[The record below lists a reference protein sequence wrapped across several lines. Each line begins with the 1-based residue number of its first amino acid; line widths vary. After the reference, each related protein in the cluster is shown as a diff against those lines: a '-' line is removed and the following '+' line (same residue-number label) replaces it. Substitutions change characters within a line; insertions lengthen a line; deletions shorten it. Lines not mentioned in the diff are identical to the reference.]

1 MTLFLQKQILCTKS
15 KHLWGGVRQSNVAV
29 HMENYFPIKYNA
41 RDSERERAS
50 EFWVR
55 KLLFRS
61 FSGPACVASLAAG
74 GFAQRWRLL
83 RRAAVVGF
91 GFVGVAAVYKAQI
104 PRDSTCSAV
113 LHTGTTGSHG
123 ERRL

>member
-1 MTLFLQKQILCTKS
+1 MR
-15 KHLWGGVRQSNVAV
+15 V
-29 HMENYFPIKYNA
+29 ENKFPLKYNA
-41 RDSERERAS
+41 RDSERVRAS

-74 GFAQRWRLL
+74 GFVGAGDFY
-83 RRAAVVGF
+83 AGCAVGF
-91 GFVGVAAVYKAQI
+91 GFVGVAAVYKAQS
-104 PRDSTCSAV
+104 PRDPTCSAV

-123 ERRL
+123 ERHL

>member
-1 MTLFLQKQILCTKS
+1 MR
-15 KHLWGGVRQSNVAV
+15 V
-29 HMENYFPIKYNA
+29 ENKFPIKYNS
-41 RDSERERAS
+41 RDSEREQAS

-61 FSGPACVASLAAG
+61 FSSPACVASLAAG

-83 RRAAVVGF
+83 RRAAVLGF
-91 GFVGVAAVYKAQI
+91 GFVGVAAVYKAQT
-104 PRDSTCSAV
+104 PRDPTCSAV